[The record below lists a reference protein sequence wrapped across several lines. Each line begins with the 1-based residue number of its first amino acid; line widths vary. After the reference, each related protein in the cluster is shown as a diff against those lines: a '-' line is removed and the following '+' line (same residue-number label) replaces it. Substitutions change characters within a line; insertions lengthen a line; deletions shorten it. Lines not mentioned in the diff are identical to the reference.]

1 MPQSP
6 MPHMKR
12 SHLSIVA
19 LILIV
24 ACGPSALSDNNPQI
38 QSLRRL
44 HQDLAVATK
53 ARRLEVESDALKVS
67 EGIDEKR
74 LPSDLQ
80 PWIHHLRAYGLSVM
94 H

>member
-1 MPQSP
+1 
-6 MPHMKR
+6 MKR

-19 LILIV
+19 LVLTV
-24 ACGPSALSDNNPQI
+24 ACGPSVLPDNNPQI

-44 HQDLAVATK
+44 HQQLAVATK
-53 ARRLEVESDALKVS
+53 AGMLEVESDALKVS

-74 LPSDLQ
+74 LPSDLRT
-80 PWIHHLRAYGLSVM
+80 WIHNLRAYGLSVA